1 MTNKSKDETTNMEN
15 KIEKLI
21 KQLLADHLGIDVDEI
36 ANEDSF
42 IDNLGMGAAD
52 LSDFFELL
60 SKKGLDTENLD
71 FPELETV
78 ADLIEN
84 LSSEEII

>member
-1 MTNKSKDETTNMEN
+1 MDKNEDKNTEN

-21 KQLLADHLGIDVDEI
+21 KQLLADHLGVDLDEI
-36 ANEDSF
+36 ASEDSF

-60 SKKGLDTENLD
+60 SKKGFDMGNLD
-71 FPELETV
+71 LPELITV

>member
-1 MTNKSKDETTNMEN
+1 M
-15 KIEKLI
+15 EKLI
-21 KQLLADHLGIDVDEI
+21 KQLLADQLGTDPDEI

-42 IDNLGMGAAD
+42 TDGLGMGAAD

-60 SKKGLDTENLD
+60 SKKGIDTGSLDL
-71 FPELETV
+71 PELETV

-84 LSSEEII
+84 LGSEEII